1 MTSFFPGQQN
11 SYVYLVYFE
20 SDWDF
25 SSKPESCK
33 IIQTSRASFAKEG
46 KSVNKNVQMKFMFV
60 FCFVFLTYSMFHLRA
75 ILSTVN
81 WWCPHCSFVWL
92 IQK

>member
-33 IIQTSRASFAKEG
+33 IIQTSRA
-46 KSVNKNVQMKFMFV
+46 
-60 FCFVFLTYSMFHLRA
+60 
-75 ILSTVN
+75 
-81 WWCPHCSFVWL
+81 
-92 IQK
+92 